1 MLAAAV
7 LILLVV
13 LVAVLSW
20 RTRNANLPVRCC
32 NPAPWPPD
40 DLTARPPGDGAEH
53 RAPSSALSAGR

>member
-1 MLAAAV
+1 MLAVAV

-20 RTRNANLPVRCC
+20 RTRDANLPVRCC

-40 DLTARPPGDGAEH
+40 DLTARPPGDAAER
-53 RAPSSALSAGR
+53 RAKLSAGP